1 MQQHTPSRSAAAEA
15 RAGFL
20 MILPLLGAVT
30 PFALVFGTLAAQK
43 GMTVADATL
52 MSLTFFAGASQM
64 AAVELLGT
72 NVPMWTIL
80 LSVLAVNFRHLL
92 YSASLTP
99 IISGQPAWAKALV
112 FLLLV
117 DPQFA
122 LTEKRAE
129 EGKPFS
135 LAWYLGLGLPM
146 YFIWVALTA
155 AGAFAGRLIAHPEA
169 LGIDM
174 LLPIYF
180 VGLVMGFRK
189 RARWGLV
196 VLTSGAVSLLVY
208 NAPQMGIEWLGAPWH
223 VTIGGL
229 AGVAAAAIW
238 PPAGPHRSMLRVAE
252 GEYVPA
258 MGAEEPAHDR

>member
-1 MQQHTPSRSAAAEA
+1 MHDISPPRSTVNEVK
-15 RAGFL
+15 AGML
-20 MILPLLGAVT
+20 TILPLLGAVT
-30 PFALVFGTLAAQK
+30 PFAMVFGALAAQK

-52 MSLTFFAGASQM
+52 MSLTFYAGASQM

-72 NVPMWTIL
+72 NVPMWTII
-80 LSVLAVNFRHLL
+80 LSVLAVNFRHIL

-99 IISGQPAWAKALV
+99 IIAGQPAWAKALV

-135 LAWYLGLGLPM
+135 IAWYLGLGLPM
-146 YFIWVALTA
+146 YCIWVALTA
-155 AGAFAGRLIAHPEA
+155 VGAYAGRLVAHPEA
-169 LGIDM
+169 LGLDM

-180 VGLVMGFRK
+180 IGLVMGFRK

-196 VLTSGAVSLLVY
+196 VTVSGIASLLVY
-208 NAPQMGIEWLGAPWH
+208 NAPALGVDWLGPPWH
-223 VTIGGL
+223 VSLGAL
-229 AGVAAAAIW
+229 AGVLAAAAW
-238 PPAGPHRSMLRVAE
+238 PPSGPRRSVLTVAE
-252 GEYVPA
+252 HEYVPG
-258 MGAEEPAHDR
+258 MGAEGPRA

>member
-1 MQQHTPSRSAAAEA
+1 MPQSLPPRSTAAEA
-15 RAGFL
+15 KAGFL
-20 MILPLLGAVT
+20 TILPLLGAVT
-30 PFALVFGTLAAQK
+30 PFALVFGALAAQK
-43 GMTVADATL
+43 GMSVVDATL
-52 MSLTFFAGASQM
+52 MSLTFYAGASQM

-99 IISGQPAWAKALV
+99 IIGGQPAWAKALV

-129 EGKPFS
+129 EGRPFS
-135 LAWYLGLGLPM
+135 LAWYLALGLPM
-146 YFIWVALTA
+146 YFIWVSLTA
-155 AGAFAGRLIAHPEA
+155 VGAYAGRLVAHPEA
-169 LGIDM
+169 LGLDM

-196 VLTSGAVSLLVY
+196 VITSGVVSLLVY
-208 NAPQMGIEWLGAPWH
+208 NAPALGVGWLGAPWH

-238 PPAGPHRSMLRVAE
+238 PPAGPRRSVLAVAE
-252 GEYVPA
+252 HEYVPA